1 MRKICIITTRHISYN
16 PRVLKEA
23 DTLSAYG
30 YDVTVVTVNYHSGQR
45 RFDEEL
51 MKTRS
56 WRLRTVNF
64 RRKEERW
71 RWLFFAIR
79 QRIFL
84 LVSRMTYRCG
94 VAERA
99 AERAFDGLVDL
110 ACREKADLY
119 IVHHAEALGA
129 GYKAARRNKAVL
141 GFDAEDFHTGM
152 NASSSPADDIIYFL
166 EKKYLLCC
174 RHLTAASKLIAEA
187 YKEQYGV
194 SLPETI
200 LNVFP
205 LVPLPVKEV
214 HDPVRFYWYSQ
225 VIGPN
230 RGIEMLLEA
239 AGMIKLPFEIH
250 LRGTMYSAAYRDT
263 LNDMCGRAGIGGQ
276 VFFHEPLLAAELI
289 PEGNNYDIGLALETG
304 FSKNNNLAAANKIF
318 SYLMSRLAVIGTD
331 TEGQKEIF
339 SHFPEAVLVCRMN
352 DAKDLARAMTI
363 YIEDR
368 EKLMAAK
375 KAAERAVCERFNWE
389 MESKKLLRCIQ
400 YNL

>member
-23 DTLSAYG
+23 DVLSSNG
-30 YDVTVVTVNYHSGQR
+30 YDVTVVTLNYHAGQR
-45 RFDEEL
+45 RFDEDL

-56 WRLRTVNF
+56 WCLRTVNF
-64 RRKEERW
+64 RREEEKW
-71 RWLFFAIR
+71 SWLFFSVR
-79 QRIFL
+79 QRIFRL
-84 LVSRMTYRCG
+84 LSRVTYRWG

-99 AERAFDGLVDL
+99 AEKAFDGLVDL

-129 GYKAARRNKAVL
+129 GYRAARRNKAVL
-141 GFDAEDFHTGM
+141 GFDAEDYHTGM
-152 NASSSPADDIIYFL
+152 NAISSPGDDIIYFL
-166 EKKYLLCC
+166 EKKYLPYC

-187 YKEQYGV
+187 YRNKYGI

-205 LVPLPVKEV
+205 QESLPVKEV

-239 AGMIKLPFEIH
+239 AGMIKLPFEVH
-250 LRGTMYSAAYRDT
+250 LRGSMYTSVFRET
-263 LNDMCGRAGIGGQ
+263 LNDMCRRAGILER
-276 VFFHEPLLAAELI
+276 VFFHEPLLAADLI
-289 PEGNNYDIGLALETG
+289 SEGNDYDAGLALETG

-318 SYLMSRLAVIGTD
+318 SYLMSRLAIIGTD
-331 TEGQKEIF
+331 TDGQKDIF
-339 SHFPEAVLVCRMN
+339 SHFPEAVLVCSMN
-352 DAKDLARAMTI
+352 DARDLAKAMTLFI
-363 YIEDR
+363 QDK
-368 EKLMAAK
+368 EKLMMAKRAADK
-375 KAAERAVCERFNWE
+375 AVCERFNWE
-389 MESKKLLRCIQ
+389 MESKKLLRAIQ
-400 YNL
+400 YNF